1 MIKTVYINTLEDLLP
16 LITQQEYRPD
26 LGRNRSLFLY
36 RGMTDTGFK
45 LETTLYRNCKENKKS
60 LEPCIL
66 NNFTKY
72 GALEDPLIEKSV
84 WRQMILGQHHGLPT
98 RLLDWSQSPL
108 IALHFATTEANL
120 DEMESHDCMIWRIN
134 IKELHSML
142 PGRYKKTLA
151 DNQTSV
157 FTVNMLNEVT
167 TTLEQYDEDMQ
178 DKSMVI
184 IEPPSIDPRIVN
196 QYSFFAVVPDSINS
210 IEDFFDNHTE
220 DTVKYVISRE
230 LRWRIRDMLDQ
241 QNISERIIYSGLDG
255 LSKWL
260 GRHYY
265 VKENITKKEDDQ

>member
-1 MIKTVYINTLEDLLP
+1 MAIKTVYITKIEDVLP
-16 LITQQEYRPD
+16 LITEQEYRPD
-26 LGRNRSLFLY
+26 LGRNRSLYLY
-36 RGMTDTGFK
+36 RGMSDISFK
-45 LETTLYRNCKENKKS
+45 LGTSLQRNCKDAKKT

-108 IALHFATTEANL
+108 IALHFATTEKDL
-120 DEMESHDCMIWRIN
+120 DKMEDHDCMIWRID
-134 IKELHSML
+134 IKELHSLL
-142 PGRYKKTLA
+142 PGRYKKILS

-157 FTVNMLNEVT
+157 FTVNMLKEVADS
-167 TTLEQYDEDMQ
+167 LERYDEDMQ
-178 DKSMVI
+178 DKSMVV

-196 QYSFFAVVPDSINS
+196 QYSFFAIIPDAITD
-210 IEDFFDNHTE
+210 IEGYFESNTTN
-220 DTVKYVISRE
+220 TVKYVISKD

-241 QNISERIIYSGLDG
+241 QNISERILLTGLDG

-265 VKENITKKEDDQ
+265 KK

>member
-1 MIKTVYINTLEDLLP
+1 MIKTVNITKIEDVLP
-16 LITQQEYRPD
+16 LITEQEYRPD
-26 LGRNRSLFLY
+26 LGRNRSLYLY
-36 RGMTDTGFK
+36 RGMPNVSFK
-45 LETTLYRNCKENKKS
+45 LDTSLQRNCKDAKKN

-66 NNFTKY
+66 SNFTKY

-108 IALHFATTEANL
+108 IALHFATSESDL
-120 DEMESHDCMIWRIN
+120 DKMEDHDCVIWRID
-134 IKELHSML
+134 IKELHSLL
-142 PGRYKKTLA
+142 PGRYKKKLE

-157 FTVNMLNEVT
+157 FTVNMLKDVADS
-167 TTLEQYDEDMQ
+167 LERYDEDMQ
-178 DKSMVI
+178 DKSMVV

-196 QYSFFAVVPDSINS
+196 QYSFFAIIPDAITD
-210 IEDFFDNHTE
+210 IEGYFELNTSN
-220 DTVKYVISRE
+220 TVKYVICKE

-241 QNISERIIYSGLDG
+241 QNISERILLTGLDG

-265 VKENITKKEDDQ
+265 KK

>member
-1 MIKTVYINTLEDLLP
+1 MIKTVKISTIEDVLP
-16 LITQQEYRPD
+16 LITEQEYRPD
-26 LGRNRSLFLY
+26 LKRNRSLYLY
-36 RGMTDTGFK
+36 RGMTDVSF
-45 LETTLYRNCKENKKS
+45 TLFTSLARNCKDAKKE

-108 IALHFATTEANL
+108 IALHFANEEKNL
-120 DEMESHDCMIWRIN
+120 DDMDKHDCVIWRID
-134 IKELHSML
+134 IKELHAML
-142 PGRYKKTLA
+142 PGRYKKMLS

-157 FTVNMLNEVT
+157 FTVNMLNDVT
-167 TTLEQYDEDMQ
+167 SSLEQYDEDMQ
-178 DKSMVI
+178 NRSMVV

-196 QYSFFAVVPDSINS
+196 QYSFFSIVPDAIND
-210 IEDFFDNHTE
+210 IEGYFDKYTNNTI
-220 DTVKYVISRE
+220 KYVIDKD

-241 QNISERIIYSGLDG
+241 QNISERILYAGLDG
-255 LSKWL
+255 LSRWL

-265 VKENITKKEDDQ
+265 VRSEE

>member
-1 MIKTVYINTLEDLLP
+1 MIKTIEISTIEDVLP
-16 LITQQEYRPD
+16 LITEQEYRPD
-26 LGRNRSLFLY
+26 LDRNRSLYLY
-36 RGMTDTGFK
+36 RGMTDSSFELFTS
-45 LETTLYRNCKENKKS
+45 LSRNCKDAKKE

-66 NNFTKY
+66 SNFTKY

-108 IALHFATTEANL
+108 IALHFATAENNL
-120 DEMESHDCMIWRIN
+120 DDMDDHDCVIWRID
-134 IKELHSML
+134 IKELHAML
-142 PGRYKKTLA
+142 PGRYKKVLS

-157 FTVNMLNEVT
+157 FTVNMLNSVT
-167 TTLEQYDEDMQ
+167 TSLEQYDEDMQ
-178 DKSMVI
+178 DKSMVV

-196 QYSFFAVVPDSINS
+196 QYSFFAIVPNAVDN
-210 IEDFFDNHTE
+210 IEEFFDKYTSN
-220 DTVKYVISRE
+220 TVKFIIKKE

-260 GRHYY
+260 GRHYF
-265 VKENITKKEDDQ
+265 VRDKHDDRK